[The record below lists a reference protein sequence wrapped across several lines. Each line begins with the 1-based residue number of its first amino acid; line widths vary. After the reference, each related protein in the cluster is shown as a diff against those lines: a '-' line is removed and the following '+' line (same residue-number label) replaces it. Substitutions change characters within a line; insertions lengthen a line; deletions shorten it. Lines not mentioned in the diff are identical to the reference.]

1 MGLFHWV
8 ARRLMGIMGRLYVWL
23 DRRVAYTEEEVSNVL
38 GVPIDEDLRVDSRY
52 ELCQRVEETFEL
64 DRETFWNLH
73 STQKIRFAVQQA
85 RNLKAKQ
92 KKRVLV
98 AE

>member
-1 MGLFHWV
+1 MGLFHWI
-8 ARRLMGIMGRLYVWL
+8 ARRLMGIMGNLYVWL

-64 DRETFWNLH
+64 DKETFWNLH

-92 KKRVLV
+92 KGRVLV

>member
-1 MGLFHWV
+1 
-8 ARRLMGIMGRLYVWL
+8 MGIMGRLYVWL